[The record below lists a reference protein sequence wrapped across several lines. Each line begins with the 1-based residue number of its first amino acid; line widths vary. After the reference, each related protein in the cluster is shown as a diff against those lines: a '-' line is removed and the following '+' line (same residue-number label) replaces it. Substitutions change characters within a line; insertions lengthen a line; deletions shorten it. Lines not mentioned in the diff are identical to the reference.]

1 MQRKKKWRKRIH
13 PFVRNAVFLF
23 SYPFLRRLCGGKP
36 QRFPEKGNRPYL
48 ILFNHQTVWDQFLIN
63 ASFRQPVY
71 FVGTE
76 DLFSMGFVS
85 SLLRYFISPIPFMKR
100 TSDISSLRICLKVAR
115 EGNSIAIAPEGSMT
129 FSGKTE
135 TMNPAIALF
144 ARTLG
149 LPIALY
155 RIDGGFGAFPRWS
168 NSVRKGSNGAVRAG
182 VARVLEKEDYAG
194 WTNEELFAEIRKTLT
209 VNEARDDGRRY
220 ASGHRAEY
228 LERTAYWCPWCGFST
243 FRSKG
248 NFIACLRCGR
258 SAEYGEDKRLRGIN
272 CDFPFTYYADWYDAQ
287 EGFIRTINPD
297 DYRQTPLYQDSG
309 NLFEVIPEH
318 KKNLLW
324 KDAGI
329 DLYGDRIVIR
339 KKKESAAV
347 FTFNTITSAT
357 TQLRNKLNFCREDGR
372 IFQIKGGKRFNP
384 VKYIHLF
391 YRYQYI
397 HGSKQNEFYL
407 GL

>member
-13 PFVRNAVFLF
+13 PFVRDAVFLAT
-23 SYPFLRRLCGGKP
+23 YPFLRCLCGGKP
-36 QRFPEKGNRPYL
+36 QRFTEEGGRPYL

-63 ASFRQPVY
+63 ASFQQPVY

-76 DLFSMGFVS
+76 DLLSMGFVS
-85 SLLRYFISPIPFMKR
+85 RIIRYFISPIPFIKR
-100 TSDISSLRICLKVAR
+100 TSDVSALRTCMRVTR
-115 EGNSIAIAPEGSMT
+115 EGNSIALAPEGNMT

-135 TMNPAIALF
+135 TINPAIALF
-144 ARTLG
+144 ARTLN

-155 RIDGGFGAFPRWS
+155 RIDGGFGAYPRWS
-168 NSVRKGSNGAVRAG
+168 NSVRKGPKGAVRAG
-182 VARVLEKEDYAG
+182 VARVLEPEDYAG

-220 ASGHRAEY
+220 ASNRRAEY

-248 NFIACLRCGR
+248 NFITCQLCDR
-258 SAEYGEDKRLRGIN
+258 SVEYGEDKRLRGVN
-272 CDFPFTYYADWYDAQ
+272 CDFPFAYYADWYDAQ
-287 EGFIRTINPD
+287 EAFARTINPE
-297 DYRQTPLYQDSG
+297 DYRQSPLYQDSG
-309 NLFEVIPEH
+309 SLSEVIPSQ
-318 KKNLLW
+318 KKNLLC
-324 KDAGI
+324 KEAGI
-329 DLYGDRIVIR
+329 DLYGDRIAIR
-339 KKKESAAV
+339 KDKETSLV
-347 FTFNTITSAT
+347 FPFDTITSVAA
-357 TQLRNKLNFCREDGR
+357 QLRNKMNFCSEDGK

-391 YRYQYI
+391 YRYQYL
-397 HGSKQNEFYL
+397 HGGNQSESYL